1 MGLNFIQYIWQNRME
16 EVMHQLKTTNDPL
29 KDIILKV
36 GYMDTPNF
44 IRKFKKETGYTPG
57 QYRKM
62 FSQSDSIGLEP
73 NLEDE

>member
-1 MGLNFIQYIWQNRME
+1 
-16 EVMHQLKTTNDPL
+16 MHQLKTTNDPL